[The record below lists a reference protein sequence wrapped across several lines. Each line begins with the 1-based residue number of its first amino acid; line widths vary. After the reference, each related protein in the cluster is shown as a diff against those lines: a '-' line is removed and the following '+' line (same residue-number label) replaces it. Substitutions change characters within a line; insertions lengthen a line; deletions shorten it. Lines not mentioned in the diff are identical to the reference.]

1 MCLIAFALH
10 ASSHWPLVIAANR
23 DEFLDRPTVPLAR
36 WKTPAGQVIVSGR
49 DLRAG
54 GAWFGVTAGG
64 LGGLNGLDGRV
75 AFLTNVRDA
84 DALSAPRSR
93 GELVTRW
100 LESQTSA
107 DDFLA
112 GLAADATAFAG
123 FNLVVG
129 DIEGSQ
135 WHWVTN
141 RPSQGYPAKTLHHEA
156 LKPGIYGLSNA
167 ALDSPWPKTTQLK
180 TALGQSLRAHEAGG
194 DLHALQADLWQAL
207 GSRERA
213 EAAHLPR
220 TGIPL
225 AREEALSS
233 AFVEM
238 PEQGYG
244 TRSSTLLTASAGAGG
259 WEVQMEEREH
269 LRTAVQPGQAL
280 TQDWQ
285 VRRESLHWPLAS
297 AVLSDFPS
305 ATAA

>member
-10 ASSHWPLVIAANR
+10 ASARWPLVIAANR

-36 WKTPAGQVIVSGR
+36 WKTPAGKVIVSGR

-54 GAWFGVTAGG
+54 GAWFGVTSGG
-64 LGGLNGLDGRV
+64 LGGPGESGGRI
-75 AFLTNVRDA
+75 AFLTNVREA
-84 DALSAPRSR
+84 ETLPAPRSR

-100 LESQTSA
+100 LESDVSA
-107 DDFLA
+107 DEFVA
-112 GLAADATAFAG
+112 SLAADPTAFAG

-129 DIEGSQ
+129 SIGRDQ

-141 RPSQGYPAKTLHHEA
+141 RPSQAHSAKTLHHEA
-156 LKPGIYGLSNA
+156 LRPGIYGLSNA

-180 TALGQSLRAHEAGG
+180 VALGQSLRAYEAGG
-194 DLHALQADLWQAL
+194 DLNALQADLWQAL
-207 GSRERA
+207 GSRKRA
-213 EAAHLPR
+213 ETAQLPH

-233 AFVEM
+233 AFVEI
-238 PEQGYG
+238 PDHGYG
-244 TRSSTLLTASAGAGG
+244 TRSSTLLTASAGPGG

-269 LRTAVQPGQAL
+269 LRTAVRAGLAPK
-280 TQDWQ
+280 QDWQ
-285 VRRESLHWPLAS
+285 VRRESLHWPVAS
-297 AVLSDFPS
+297 ALLAALPS